1 VSHSQDCARKRAGE
15 AAVINGRGRVG
26 SGLQTAGQ
34 SRTRQVSTGYRRIWL
49 RHCHKTKASI
59 SPHTIRAGI
68 HPRSRTMKNAMI
80 TSRTAGAVRA
90 SQSRGVIFRM
100 ERNLATWC
108 ECPQAGHF
116 QSAFGRL
123 LSGPECPRSGGK
135 QTVSYLAEINDS
147 CRYRRH
153 LRERRL
159 APRLQTFR
167 VALA

>member
-1 VSHSQDCARKRAGE
+1 MPIIASECPGTGWE
-15 AAVINGRGRVG
+15 AD
-26 SGLQTAGQ
+26 LQTVGQ
-34 SRTRQVSTGYRRIWL
+34 SRTRQVSTGYRRIRL

-90 SQSRGVIFRM
+90 SQSCGVIFRM

-116 QSAFGRL
+116 QSAFGRPISL
-123 LSGPECPRSGGK
+123 QMAGMGGK
-135 QTVSYLAEINDS
+135 QSLAFGGLTGAFSWTHQPAENVTSD
-147 CRYRRH
+147 RPDAR
-153 LRERRL
+153 
-159 APRLQTFR
+159 P
-167 VALA
+167 